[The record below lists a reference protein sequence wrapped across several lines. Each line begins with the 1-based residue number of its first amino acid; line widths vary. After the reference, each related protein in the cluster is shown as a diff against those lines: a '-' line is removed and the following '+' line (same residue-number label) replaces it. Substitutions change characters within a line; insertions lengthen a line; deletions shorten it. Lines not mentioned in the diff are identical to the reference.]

1 MNQYKRNSSHSRKS
15 EFKNL
20 IDFRSDTV
28 TLPSKEMLSAIQ
40 DAKMGDDVYDED
52 DEVNELQK
60 YAANLLGKEA
70 GLFFPS
76 GTQSNLTAMLSHCQR
91 GDEALIGKNYHTNVY
106 EARGVSVLGGVG
118 ICPIETSE
126 TGSMDV
132 GDMLNEIKDD
142 DPHYA
147 VTKLL
152 CLENTI
158 SGRVQ
163 PQNELE
169 VLANAAHKKN
179 LKVHLD
185 GARLFNAHIYT
196 GASMESLTNCFDS
209 VSLCLSKGLG
219 APIGSL
225 LISDQTTIDKAR
237 RLRKMLGGGMR
248 QVGVIASCGMY
259 ALKNNVQRLQDDHD
273 NAKLLVDGLSSIS
286 ELSVDYGDN
295 QTNMV
300 FVNCPK
306 AHRKPLENFLFDK
319 EIITSNLDRGR
330 LVCHLGITE
339 KDILFVIDSFK
350 EYFKRAS

>member
-1 MNQYKRNSSHSRKS
+1 
-15 EFKNL
+15 
-20 IDFRSDTV
+20 
-28 TLPSKEMLSAIQ
+28 
-40 DAKMGDDVYDED
+40 
-52 DEVNELQK
+52 
-60 YAANLLGKEA
+60 
-70 GLFFPS
+70 
-76 GTQSNLTAMLSHCQR
+76 MLSHCQR

-158 SGRVQ
+158 SGKVQ

-273 NAKLLVDGLSSIS
+273 NAKLLADGLSSIS

-300 FVNCPK
+300 FVSCPK

>member
-1 MNQYKRNSSHSRKS
+1 MNQYKRNTNNPEIR
-15 EFKNL
+15 ELENP

-28 TLPSKEMLSAIQ
+28 TLPSKDMLQSIQ
-40 DAKMGDDVYDED
+40 KAKLGDDVYGED
-52 DEVNELQK
+52 IEVLELQEF
-60 YAANLLGKEA
+60 AAKLLGKEA
-70 GLFFPS
+70 SLFFPS
-76 GTQSNLTAMLSHCQR
+76 GTQSNLTAILAHCQR
-91 GDEALIGKNYHTNVY
+91 GDEVLIGRGYHTNLY
-106 EARGVSVLGGVG
+106 EARGASVLGGVG
-118 ICPIETSE
+118 ICPIDISE
-126 TGSMDV
+126 SGSMNLN
-132 GDMLNEIKDD
+132 DMLSQIKDD

-158 SGRVQ
+158 SGKVQ

-273 NAKLLVDGLSSIS
+273 NAKLLADGLSSIL

-300 FVNCPK
+300 FVSCPK